1 MFIYGIHPEYG
12 SCPVTIFTNSKM
24 SVVIIKFL
32 LDYRMHEYY
41 SYRVNQLSL
50 VTEVYLDRYT
60 LYRVQAAASWK
71 Y

>member
-1 MFIYGIHPEYG
+1 
-12 SCPVTIFTNSKM
+12 M

-60 LYRVQAAASWK
+60 LYRVQTAALWK